1 MALKRAGILGKT
13 HYVRYYYY
21 TCMRVWV
28 FVVAAEQWHF
38 VRRVVV
44 RQTTKKRR
52 NVFIQENK

>member
-21 TCMRVWV
+21 TCVRVWV

-38 VRRVVV
+38 VRRVVI
-44 RQTTKKRR
+44 RQTKK
-52 NVFIQENK
+52 KKK